1 MTVPAATLPSA
12 PIELRRWPGERFWF
26 ALTALFAVLIWILLA
41 ASVVGLIYAVLLG
54 IFFFLA
60 HTVFITH
67 VRGSGVRLG
76 AAQLP
81 DLHARVA
88 RMARRLGLKDLPEA
102 YLMQA
107 GGSLNALAT
116 KFLGRECI
124 VLYSDLVD
132 ACGDNGA
139 ALDFIVAHELA
150 HLRAG
155 HLRLRWLLLPGLFVP
170 LLGGAYSRACE
181 YTADGAALDAAGR
194 SEAALQGLVILA
206 AGGKLAG
213 RIDTPQLIAQ
223 SDSLNTPWMKLGQ
236 WLSSHPPISRR
247 LAALLDLPVKGE
259 RTAALGA
266 IGILLLGIGLPAIGG
281 VALVKQLG
289 PQMQAALRPPAAA
302 PAHAAAASTDERR
315 REVEEG
321 ILGLAQAA
329 ETARAQGALPADG
342 EGLYTQWQQSHPG
355 QSEPRDPH
363 TGERYAY
370 ETGDGHYRLWSP
382 GPDRR
387 AGEDDLYYD
396 SRQAT
401 R

>member
-1 MTVPAATLPSA
+1 MTAPLAVPMSA
-12 PIELRRWPGERFWF
+12 PITLRRWPGERYRF
-26 ALTALFAVLIWILLA
+26 ALVALFAVLIWILLA

-54 IFFFLA
+54 IFLFLA
-60 HTVFITH
+60 HTVFIAH

-88 RMARRLGLKDLPEA
+88 RMARRLGLKDVPEA

-116 KFLGRECI
+116 RFLGRECI

-155 HLRLRWLLLPGLFVP
+155 HLRLRWLLLPGMFMP
-170 LLGGAYSRACE
+170 FIGSAWSRACE

-194 SEAALQGLVILA
+194 NEQALQGLVILA

-247 LAALLDLPVKGE
+247 LAALLELPVKGGHG
-259 RTAALGA
+259 AAWGA
-266 IGILLLGIGLPAIGG
+266 TGIVLLGIGLPVVGG
-281 VALVKQLG
+281 TLLVQQFG
-289 PQMQAALRPPAAA
+289 AWMQAALRPAAA
-302 PAHAAAASTDERR
+302 PAPAAAAPTDERR
-315 REVEEG
+315 RQVEEG
-321 ILGLAQAA
+321 ILALAQVA
-329 ETARAQGALPADG
+329 ETARAQGALPADA
-342 EGLYTQWQQSHPG
+342 EALHALWRLNHPE
-355 QSEPRDPH
+355 QPEPRDPF
-363 TGERYAY
+363 TGARYAY
-370 ETGDGHYRLWSP
+370 EAAAGHYRIWTP
-382 GPDRR
+382 GPDPRS
-387 AGEDDLYYD
+387 AEDDLYYD
-396 SRQAT
+396 SRQAA